1 MQPEKLYHIYNH
13 ANGIENLFREVENYR
28 YFLRQWE
35 KHIQSIAD
43 SLAYCLMP
51 NHFHFLIKV
60 KDQSEL
66 EATFGK
72 FETFQKLEYH
82 LSKQFANFFSSYTQS
97 YNKKYQRRGGLFA
110 ANFRKKEITSS
121 AYISTVVA
129 YIHTNP
135 VLHGFTKKNLEE
147 WPFCSYNA
155 YLSNR
160 VTLLNVDDILE
171 WFGSK
176 EEFIKFHK
184 AYLEQA
190 NYLDKS
196 EEYVI

>member
-1 MQPEKLYHIYNH
+1 SKQFSLFLLMAICEEKLSILNTKMSSSTYNFRKVRNFPKVRELQKLETMQPEKLYHIYNH
-13 ANGIENLFREVENYR
+13 ANGFENLFREVENYR

-82 LSKQFANFFSSYTQS
+82 LSKQFSLFLLMAICEERLSILNTKMSSSTY
-97 YNKKYQRRGGLFA
+97 
-110 ANFRKKEITSS
+110 NFRKVRNFPKVRVPQNLTVCSQKNFITF
-121 AYISTVVA
+121 ITMPTVLK
-129 YIHTNP
+129 T
-135 VLHGFTKKNLEE
+135 F
-147 WPFCSYNA
+147 
-155 YLSNR
+155 
-160 VTLLNVDDILE
+160 
-171 WFGSK
+171 
-176 EEFIKFHK
+176 
-184 AYLEQA
+184 
-190 NYLDKS
+190 S
-196 EEYVI
+196 ER